1 MVNETRKTHK
11 TEEPLTFGVI
21 FRGLSMAKF
30 RCTVCN
36 YVYDET
42 REKVKFSDL
51 PRKWVCPVCGA
62 PKSAFVLLAGEAEQ
76 KKRGRTVSDILVA
89 QIAEWGVR
97 YVFGVPGTS
106 TLGVLD
112 ALRKN
117 SKIQYLQV
125 RHEEVAAF
133 MASAYG
139 KLTGNV
145 AACLTVAGPGTTNLS
160 TGLYD
165 ASLDHSPVLVLSGMV
180 ARQYIGPGSLQEI
193 DQHSFFQPICVFNKT
208 LMAPEQTTML
218 GTLAVKHSLLDRGVS
233 NIGIPNDVQKLPYE
247 TQILPL
253 EGRMPNM
260 AFGQE
265 DTFVEKAART
275 INQAERPAIIAG
287 FGAMGQGTK
296 LLKLATKISAP
307 IITTFR
313 AKGVIDEDQALCV
326 GSHGSIGSTAAAT
339 IVRKA
344 DLLIVIGSSFSELT
358 QIPKKKTVQIDI
370 NMNIIAKT
378 YPIEVGLLGNSA
390 VLIPRLTKKV
400 EEKRKTAY
408 LNEIAQL
415 KHEWLKQLEQEADG
429 SLKPIRPPYVM
440 KVLTEKIA
448 DNAVISL
455 DVGEN
460 CWWFGRNFQMRRTQK
475 MVMSG
480 YLASMGFGLPGAMAA
495 ALAYPDRQVVCITG
509 DGGFSMVMA
518 DFLTVLKY
526 RMPVKVFVLNNQ
538 SLGMIKQEQKVENY
552 KIWQTELYN
561 PNFAD
566 YAEYSGGTG
575 IKVTEP
581 SDLEDAVDKALS
593 AKKPVIVD
601 IETDPRRFI

>member
-1 MVNETRKTHK
+1 
-11 TEEPLTFGVI
+11 
-21 FRGLSMAKF
+21 MAKF

-36 YVYDET
+36 YVYDEAK
-42 REKVKFSDL
+42 EKMKFSDL
-51 PRKWVCPVCGA
+51 PKEWVCPVCGA
-62 PKSAFVLLAGEAEQ
+62 PKGAFVLLTGKAEEP
-76 KKRGRTVSDILVA
+76 KKGTTVSEVLVE
-89 QIAEWGVR
+89 QIAEWGVP

-106 TLGVLD
+106 TLGVVD
-112 ALRKN
+112 AVRKN
-117 SKIQYLQV
+117 TKVQYVQV

-145 AACLTVAGPGTTNLS
+145 AACLTVSGPGTTNLA

-180 ARQYIGPGSLQEI
+180 ARQYIGPGSIQEI
-193 DQHSFFQPICVFNKT
+193 DQHSFFEPICVFNKT
-208 LMAPEQTTML
+208 LMTPEQTTML
-218 GTLAVKHSLLDRGVS
+218 ATLAVKHALLDRGVS

-247 TQILPL
+247 APILPF

-265 DTFVEKAART
+265 ISLVEKAART
-275 INQAERPAIIAG
+275 IDQAERPAIIAG

-313 AKGVIDEDQALCV
+313 AKGVIDEDHKLYV
-326 GSHGSIGSTAAAT
+326 GSHGGIGSTAAAT
-339 IVRKA
+339 LVRKA

-358 QIPKKKTVQIDI
+358 QIPEKKTVQIDI
-370 NMNIIAKT
+370 NMKMIAKK
-378 YPIEVGLLGNSA
+378 YPVEVGLLGNSA
-390 VLIPRLTKKV
+390 VLIPKLTEKV
-400 EEKRKTAY
+400 KEKQNNAY
-408 LNEIAQL
+408 LNEIAR
-415 KHEWLKQLEQEADG
+415 LKQEWMKQLQREADG

-440 KVLTEKIA
+440 KVLNEKIV
-448 DNAVISL
+448 DDAVISL

-460 CWWFGRNFQMRRTQK
+460 CWWFGRNFQMKKTQK
-475 MVMSG
+475 MIMSG

-495 ALAYPDRQVVCITG
+495 ALAYPDRQIVCIAG

-538 SLGMIKQEQKVENY
+538 S
-552 KIWQTELYN
+552 
-561 PNFAD
+561 
-566 YAEYSGGTG
+566 
-575 IKVTEP
+575 
-581 SDLEDAVDKALS
+581 
-593 AKKPVIVD
+593 
-601 IETDPRRFI
+601 

>member
-1 MVNETRKTHK
+1 
-11 TEEPLTFGVI
+11 
-21 FRGLSMAKF
+21 MAKF

-36 YVYDET
+36 YVYDEAK
-42 REKVKFSDL
+42 EKVKFSDL
-51 PRKWVCPVCGA
+51 PKEWVCPVCGA
-62 PKSAFVLLAGEAEQ
+62 PTSAFVRLAGEAEQ
-76 KKRGRTVSDILVA
+76 EKKGRTVSDVLVE

-106 TLGVLD
+106 TLGVVD
-112 ALRKN
+112 AVRKN
-117 SKIQYLQV
+117 GKVQYIQV

-139 KLTGNV
+139 KLTGHV
-145 AACLTVAGPGTTNLS
+145 AACLTVSGPGTTNLA

-193 DQHSFFQPICVFNKT
+193 DQHSFFEPICVFNKT
-208 LMAPEQTTML
+208 LMIPEQTTML
-218 GTLAVKHSLLDRGVS
+218 ATLAVKHALLDRGVS

-247 TQILPL
+247 TQIRPF
-253 EGRMPNM
+253 EGRMPNL

-265 DTFVEKAART
+265 AALVEKAART
-275 INQAERPAIIAG
+275 IDQAERPAIIAG

-296 LLKLATKISAP
+296 LLKLATKISTP

-313 AKGVIDEDQALCV
+313 AKGIIDEDNALCV
-326 GSHGSIGSTAAAT
+326 GSHGGIGSTAAAT
-339 IVRKA
+339 LVRKA

-370 NMNIIAKT
+370 NMKMIAKN
-378 YPIEVGLLGNSA
+378 YPVEVGLLGNSA
-390 VLIPRLTKKV
+390 VLIPKLTEKV
-400 EEKRKTAY
+400 KEKQNTAY

-415 KHEWLKQLEQEADG
+415 KQEWLKQLQREADG
-429 SLKPIRPPYVM
+429 SLKPIRPPYLM
-440 KVLTEKIA
+440 KVLNEKIA
-448 DNAVISL
+448 DDAVISL

-460 CWWFGRNFQMRRTQK
+460 CWWFGRNFQMKKTQK

-495 ALAYPDRQVVCITG
+495 ALAYPDRQIVCIAG

-526 RMPVKVFVLNNQ
+526 KMPVKVFVLNNQ
-538 SLGMIKQEQKVENY
+538 SLGMIKQEQKVEGY
-552 KIWQTELYN
+552 QIWQTELYN

-566 YAEYSGGTG
+566 FAEHSGGIG

-581 SDLEDAVDKALS
+581 SELEAAVDRALAAEKA
-593 AKKPVIVD
+593 VIVD
-601 IETDPRRFI
+601 VETDPRRFI

>member
-1 MVNETRKTHK
+1 
-11 TEEPLTFGVI
+11 
-21 FRGLSMAKF
+21 MAKY

-36 YVYDET
+36 YVYDEAK
-42 REKVKFSDL
+42 EKVNFSDL
-51 PRKWVCPVCGA
+51 PKEWVCPVCGA
-62 PKSAFVLLAGEAEQ
+62 PKSAFVLLAGKTEE
-76 KKRGRTVSDILVA
+76 KTRGTTVSDVLVA
-89 QIAEWGVR
+89 QLAEWGVQ
-97 YVFGVPGTS
+97 YVLGVPGTS
-106 TLGVLD
+106 TLGVVE
-112 ALRKN
+112 AVRKN
-117 SKIQYLQV
+117 DKVQYLQV
-125 RHEEVAAF
+125 RHEQTAAF

-139 KLTGNV
+139 KLTGHV
-145 AACLTVAGPGTTNLS
+145 AACLTVSGPGATNLA

-165 ASLDHSPVLVLSGMV
+165 ASLDHSHVLVLSGMV

-193 DQHSFFQPICVFNKT
+193 DQHSFFEPICVFNKT
-208 LMAPEQTTML
+208 LMTPEQTTML
-218 GTLAVKHSLLDRGVS
+218 ATLAVKHALLDRGVS

-247 TQILPL
+247 TQILPF
-253 EGRMPNM
+253 EGRMPNL

-265 DTFVEKAART
+265 DSLVEKAAK
-275 INQAERPAIIAG
+275 IIDHAERPAIIAG

-307 IITTFR
+307 IVTTFR
-313 AKGVIDEDQALCV
+313 AKGIIDENNALYV
-326 GSHGSIGSTAAAT
+326 GSHGGIGSTAAAT
-339 IVRKA
+339 LARKA

-370 NMNIIAKT
+370 NMKMIAKN
-378 YPIEVGLLGNSA
+378 YPVEVGLLGNSA
-390 VLIPRLTKKV
+390 VLIPQLTKKV
-400 EEKRKTAY
+400 KKNRNQAY
-408 LNEIAQL
+408 LNEITQL
-415 KHEWLKQLEQEADG
+415 KQEWLKQLQREADG
-429 SLKPIRPPYVM
+429 SLKPIRPPYIM
-440 KVLTEKIA
+440 KVLNEKIA
-448 DNAVISL
+448 DDAVISL

-460 CWWFGRNFQMRRTQK
+460 CWWFGRNFPMKKTQK

-495 ALAYPDRQVVCITG
+495 ALAYPDRQIVCIAG

-526 RMPVKVFVLNNQ
+526 RMPVKVFILNNQ
-538 SLGMIKQEQKVENY
+538 SLGMIKQEQKVEGY
-552 KIWQTELYN
+552 HIWQTELYN

-566 YAEYSGGTG
+566 FAEHSGGIG

-581 SDLEDAVDKALS
+581 GELEAAVDKALS